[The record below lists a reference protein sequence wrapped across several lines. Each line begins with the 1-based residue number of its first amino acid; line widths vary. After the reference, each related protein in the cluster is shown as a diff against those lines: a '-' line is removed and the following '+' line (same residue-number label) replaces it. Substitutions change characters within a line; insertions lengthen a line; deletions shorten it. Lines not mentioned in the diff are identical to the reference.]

1 MTTRTSSLS
10 SGTPLMTTRTSY
22 MYRSS
27 FYYKLQRPQRSV
39 EPHQS
44 HVESPPR
51 NLENLRPLEPPQQ
64 VGSDQ
69 R

>member
-1 MTTRTSSLS
+1 MTTRTSLS

-39 EPHQS
+39 GPH

-51 NLENLRPLEPPQQ
+51 NLENLRALEPPQQ

>member
-1 MTTRTSSLS
+1 MTARTSSLS
-10 SGTPLMTTRTSY
+10 FGTPLMMTRTSY
-22 MYRSS
+22 KYRNS

-44 HVESPPR
+44 HVE
-51 NLENLRPLEPPQQ
+51 LEPPQQ
-64 VGSDQ
+64 VESDQ